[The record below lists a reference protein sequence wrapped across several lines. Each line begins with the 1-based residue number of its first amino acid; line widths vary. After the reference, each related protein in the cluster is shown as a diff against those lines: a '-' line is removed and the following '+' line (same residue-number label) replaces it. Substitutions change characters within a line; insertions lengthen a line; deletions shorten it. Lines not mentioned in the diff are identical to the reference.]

1 MPGGNPIKPATMANP
16 NEILKQY
23 WGFDL
28 FRPLQEDIVRAVL
41 DGNDALALLPT
52 GGGKSICF
60 QVPAL
65 CMDGVCIVVSPL
77 IALMKDQVANL
88 KKREIPADAIFSGL
102 AYREI
107 DRILDN
113 AAYGGIK
120 FLYLSPERLTTDLVR
135 ERIKKMNVNLLAVD
149 EAHCISQWGY
159 DFRPPYLQIAEIR
172 ELIPKT
178 PVLAL
183 TATATPEV
191 VIDIQEKL
199 LFKKKNV
206 FQKSFSRANL
216 AYVVLPEENK
226 TAKLLDVL
234 RKVKGSGVVYARNR
248 KLTKDIAK
256 FLVENKISADFY
268 HAGLSPDER
277 SKKQESWIA
286 GKTAIMACT
295 NAFGMGIDK
304 PDVRTVVHMDL
315 PESLE
320 AYFQEA
326 GRGGRDGKKSFAVLL
341 YSEEDKRNLE
351 RNLLLAFPPLQDLR
365 QTYRA
370 LGSYFQ
376 LAVGGGEFQTFDF
389 DIADFCKNFKLEV
402 VKVYACIK
410 ILEQEGWIS
419 LTESVWMP
427 ASFMVLVQREQLYDF
442 QLKNPSL
449 DVVIKAL
456 LRLSEGSFQ
465 HFVPINEGAVAR
477 LLKTTTD
484 KIIPAILQLHKEGI
498 IEYRPL
504 KDKPQLTF
512 IKERVDAS
520 NLTIDLEAYNLRKLR
535 QQKRM
540 EKAVAYATTARCR
553 SQMLLEYFGEMAPTC
568 GVCDVCLGRTK
579 AELSNDDFERYK
591 LKIKQLVTTEKINER
606 QLMEAF
612 AANRQPNVLQ
622 ALAFLMDEGQVTVEN
637 GILTWKAKL

>member
-1 MPGGNPIKPATMANP
+1 MTNP
-16 NEILKQY
+16 NVILKQY
-23 WGFDL
+23 WGFDT
-28 FRPLQEDIVRAVL
+28 FRPLQEDIIRSVL
-41 DGNDALALLPT
+41 EGNDALALLPT

-65 CMDGVCIVVSPL
+65 CKEGVCIVVSPL

-88 KKREIPADAIFSGL
+88 KKREITAEAIFSGM

-113 AAYGGIK
+113 CAYGGVK

-135 ERIKKMNVNLLAVD
+135 ERIKKMNISLLAVD

-172 ELIPKT
+172 ELMPDV

-183 TATATPEV
+183 TATATTEV
-191 VIDIQEKL
+191 VEDIQEKL
-199 LFKKKNV
+199 LFKQKNV
-206 FQKSFSRANL
+206 FQKSFSRPNL

-226 TAKLLDVL
+226 NTRLLDIL

-248 KLTKDIAK
+248 KMTKEVAK

-268 HAGLSPDER
+268 HAGLPPHER
-277 SKKQESWIA
+277 SKKQEAWIA
-286 GKTAIMACT
+286 GKIAIMACT

-304 PDVRTVVHMDL
+304 PDVRTVVHLDL

-326 GRGGRDGKKSFAVLL
+326 GRAGRDGKKAYAVLL
-341 YSEEDKRNLE
+341 YAEEDKRNLE
-351 RNLLLAFPPLQDLR
+351 RNLQVAFPPIQDIR

-376 LAVGGGEFQTFDF
+376 LAVGGGEFQSFDF

-402 VKVYACIK
+402 IKTYSCIK

-427 ASFMVLVQREQLYDF
+427 SSFMVLVTREQLYDF

-449 DVVIKAL
+449 DAVIKSL
-456 LRLSEGSFQ
+456 LRLSEGGFQ
-465 HFVPINEGAVAR
+465 HFVPIQEAAVAR
-477 LLKTTTD
+477 LLKTTPD
-484 KIIPAILQLHKEGI
+484 KVLPAIQQLHKEGI
-498 IEYRPL
+498 IEYRPM

-512 IKERVDAS
+512 TKERVDAS
-520 NLTIDLEAYNLRKLR
+520 NLTIDLEAYNLRKVR
-535 QQKRM
+535 QRKRM
-540 EKAVAYATTARCR
+540 EKAITYATSARCR
-553 SQMLLEYFGEMAPTC
+553 SQQLLEYFGEESPTC

-579 AELSNDDFERYK
+579 SELSADDFERYK
-591 LKIKQLVTTEKINER
+591 LKIKQLIIAERITER
-606 QLMEAF
+606 QLLEAF
-612 AANRQPNVLQ
+612 SANRQSNILQ
-622 ALAFLMDEGQVTVEN
+622 ALSFLMDEGQVKVES
-637 GILTWKAKL
+637 GFLTWKTEK

>member
-1 MPGGNPIKPATMANP
+1 MTNPVD
-16 NEILKQY
+16 ILKQY
-23 WGFDL
+23 WGFDR
-28 FRPLQEDIVRAVL
+28 FRALQEDIIRAVL
-41 DGNDALALLPT
+41 EGNDALALLPT

-65 CMDGVCIVVSPL
+65 CMEGVCLVVSPL

-88 KKREIPADAIFSGL
+88 KKRDIAAEAIFSGM

-120 FLYLSPERLTTDLVR
+120 FLYLSPERLTTELVR
-135 ERIKKMNVNLLAVD
+135 ERIKKMNVCLLAVD

-159 DFRPPYLQIAEIR
+159 DFRPPYLHIAEIR
-172 ELIPKT
+172 ELLPKT
-178 PVLAL
+178 PILAL

-191 VIDIQEKL
+191 VLDIQEKL

-206 FQKSFSRANL
+206 FQKSFSRPNL

-226 TAKLLDVL
+226 NAKLLDIL

-248 KLTKDIAK
+248 KQTKEVAK
-256 FLVENKISADFY
+256 FLQENKVSADFY
-268 HAGLSPDER
+268 HAGLPPDER
-277 SKKQESWIA
+277 SKKQEAWVA

-304 PDVRTVVHMDL
+304 PDVRTVVHLDL

-326 GRGGRDGKKSFAVLL
+326 GRAGRDGKKAYAVLL
-341 YSEEDKRNLE
+341 YSEEDKRSLEWNLQV
-351 RNLLLAFPPLQDLR
+351 AFPHVQDIR
-365 QTYRA
+365 QVYRA

-376 LAVGGGEFQTFDF
+376 LAVGGGEFQSFDF
-389 DIADFCKNFKLEV
+389 DIADFCKNFKLDV
-402 VKVYACIK
+402 VKTYACIK

-427 ASFMVLVQREQLYDF
+427 SSFMVLVTREQLYDF
-442 QLKNPSL
+442 QLKNQQL
-449 DVVIKAL
+449 DPVIKSL
-456 LRLSEGSFQ
+456 LRLTEGAFQ
-465 HFVPINEGAVAR
+465 HFVPINEGAVSR
-477 LLKTTTD
+477 LLKTTPD
-484 KIIPAILQLHKEGI
+484 KVLPAILQLQREGVI
-498 IEYRPL
+498 DYRPM

-512 IKERVDAS
+512 VKERVEAN
-520 NLTIDLEAYNLRKLR
+520 NLTIDIEAYNIRKER

-540 EKAVAYATTARCR
+540 EKAIAYATTPRCR
-553 SQMLLEYFGEMAPTC
+553 SQQLLAYFGEDSPTC

-579 AELSNDDFERYK
+579 SELSTDDFERYK
-591 LKIKQLVTTEKINER
+591 LKIKQLIVAEKITER
-606 QLMEAF
+606 QLLDSF
-612 AANRQPNVLQ
+612 PTNRQQPVIQ
-622 ALAFLMDEGQVTVEN
+622 ALGYLMDEGIVN
-637 GILTWKAKL
+637 ADKGFLAWKDKP

>member
-1 MPGGNPIKPATMANP
+1 MTNP
-16 NEILKQY
+16 NDILKQY
-23 WGFDL
+23 WGFDT
-28 FRPLQEDIVRAVL
+28 FRPLQEDIIRSVL

-65 CMDGVCIVVSPL
+65 CKEGVCIVVSPL

-88 KKREIPADAIFSGL
+88 KKREITAEAIFSGM

-113 AAYGGIK
+113 CTYGGVK

-135 ERIKKMNVNLLAVD
+135 ERIKKMNISLLAVD

-172 ELIPKT
+172 ELIPDV

-183 TATATPEV
+183 TATATTEV
-191 VIDIQEKL
+191 VEDIQEKL
-199 LFKKKNV
+199 LFKRKNV
-206 FQKSFSRANL
+206 FQKSFSRPNL

-226 TAKLLDVL
+226 NTRLLDIL

-248 KLTKDIAK
+248 KMTKQVAK

-268 HAGLSPDER
+268 HAGLTPDER
-277 SKKQESWIA
+277 SKKQEAWIA
-286 GKTAIMACT
+286 GKIAIMACT

-304 PDVRTVVHMDL
+304 PDVRTVVHLDL

-326 GRGGRDGKKSFAVLL
+326 GRAGRDGKKAYAVLL
-341 YSEEDKRNLE
+341 YAEEDKRNLE
-351 RNLLLAFPPLQDLR
+351 RNLLVAYPPIQDIR

-376 LAVGGGEFQTFDF
+376 LAVGGGEFQSFDF

-402 VKVYACIK
+402 IKTYSCIK

-427 ASFMVLVQREQLYDF
+427 SSFMVLVTREQLYDF

-449 DVVIKAL
+449 DAVIKSL
-456 LRLSEGSFQ
+456 LRLSEGGFQ
-465 HFVPINEGAVAR
+465 HFVPIQEAAVAR
-477 LLKTTTD
+477 LLKTTPD
-484 KIIPAILQLHKEGI
+484 KVLPAIQQLHKEGI
-498 IEYRPL
+498 IEYRPM

-512 IKERVDAS
+512 TKERVDAS
-520 NLTIDLEAYNLRKLR
+520 NLTIDLEAYNLRKER
-535 QQKRM
+535 QRKRM
-540 EKAVAYATTARCR
+540 EKAITYATSARCR
-553 SQMLLEYFGEMAPTC
+553 SQQLLEYFGEESPTC

-579 AELSNDDFERYK
+579 SELSADDFERYK
-591 LKIKQLVTTEKINER
+591 LKIKQLIIAERITER
-606 QLMEAF
+606 QLLEAF
-612 AANRQPNVLQ
+612 SANRQANILQ
-622 ALAFLMDEGQVTVEN
+622 ALSFLMDEGQVKVES
-637 GILTWKAKL
+637 GFLTWKTEK

>member
-1 MPGGNPIKPATMANP
+1 MTNPVD
-16 NEILKQY
+16 ILKQY
-23 WGFDL
+23 WGFDR
-28 FRPLQEDIVRAVL
+28 FRALQEDIIQAVL
-41 DGNDALALLPT
+41 EGNDALALLPT

-65 CMDGVCIVVSPL
+65 CMEGVCIVVSPL

-88 KKREIPADAIFSGL
+88 KKRDITAEAIFSGM

-120 FLYLSPERLTTDLVR
+120 FLYLSPERLTTELVR
-135 ERIKKMNVNLLAVD
+135 ERIKKMNVCLLAVD

-172 ELIPKT
+172 ELLPNT
-178 PVLAL
+178 PILAL

-191 VIDIQEKL
+191 VLDIQEKL
-199 LFKKKNV
+199 QFKKRNV
-206 FQKSFSRANL
+206 FQKSFSRPNL

-226 TAKLLDVL
+226 NAKLLDIL

-248 KLTKDIAK
+248 KQTKEVAK
-256 FLVENKISADFY
+256 FLQENKVSADFY
-268 HAGLSPDER
+268 HAGLPPDER
-277 SKKQESWIA
+277 SKKQEAWVA

-304 PDVRTVVHMDL
+304 PDVRTVVHLDL

-326 GRGGRDGKKSFAVLL
+326 GRAGRDGKKAYAVLL
-341 YSEEDKRNLE
+341 YSEEDKRSLEWNLQV
-351 RNLLLAFPPLQDLR
+351 AFPPVQDIR
-365 QTYRA
+365 QVYRA

-376 LAVGGGEFQTFDF
+376 LALGGGEFQSFDF
-389 DIADFCKNFKLEV
+389 DIADFCKNFKLDV
-402 VKVYACIK
+402 VKTYACIK

-427 ASFMVLVQREQLYDF
+427 SSFMVLVTREQLYDF
-442 QLKNPSL
+442 QLKNLQL
-449 DVVIKAL
+449 DPVIKSL
-456 LRLSEGSFQ
+456 LRLTEGAFQ
-465 HFVPINEGAVAR
+465 HFVPINEGAVSR
-477 LLKTTTD
+477 LLKTTPD
-484 KIIPAILQLHKEGI
+484 KVLPAILQLQREGVI
-498 IEYRPL
+498 DYRPM

-512 IKERVDAS
+512 VKERVDAS
-520 NLTIDLEAYNLRKLR
+520 NLTIDIEAYNIRKER

-540 EKAVAYATTARCR
+540 EKAIAYATTPRCR
-553 SQMLLEYFGEMAPTC
+553 SQQLLAYFGEDSPTC

-579 AELSNDDFERYK
+579 SELSTDDFERYK
-591 LKIKQLVTTEKINER
+591 LKIKQLIVAEKITER
-606 QLMEAF
+606 QLLESF
-612 AANRQPNVLQ
+612 PANRQQPVIQ
-622 ALAFLMDEGQVTVEN
+622 ALGYLMDEGIVN
-637 GILTWKAKL
+637 ADKGFLAWKDKL

>member
-1 MPGGNPIKPATMANP
+1 MTNPVD
-16 NEILKQY
+16 ILKQY
-23 WGFDL
+23 WGFDQ
-28 FRPLQEDIVRAVL
+28 FRALQEDIIRAVL
-41 DGNDALALLPT
+41 EGSDALALLPT

-65 CMDGVCIVVSPL
+65 CMEGVCIVVSPL

-88 KKREIPADAIFSGL
+88 KKRGIAAEAIFSGM

-120 FLYLSPERLTTDLVR
+120 FLYLSPERLTTELVR
-135 ERIKKMNVNLLAVD
+135 ERIKKMNVCLLAVD

-172 ELIPKT
+172 ELLPKT
-178 PVLAL
+178 PILAL

-191 VIDIQEKL
+191 VLDIQEKL

-206 FQKSFSRANL
+206 FQKSFSRPNL

-226 TAKLLDVL
+226 NAKLLDIL

-248 KLTKDIAK
+248 KQTKEVAK
-256 FLVENKISADFY
+256 FLQENKVSSDFY

-277 SKKQESWIA
+277 SKKQEAWIA

-304 PDVRTVVHMDL
+304 PDVRTVVHLDL

-326 GRGGRDGKKSFAVLL
+326 GRAGRDGKKAYAVLL
-341 YSEEDKRNLE
+341 YSAEDKRSLE
-351 RNLLLAFPPLQDLR
+351 RNLQVAFPPVQDIR
-365 QTYRA
+365 QVYRA

-376 LAVGGGEFQTFDF
+376 LAVGGGEFQSFDF
-389 DIADFCKNFKLEV
+389 DIADFCKNFKLDV
-402 VKVYACIK
+402 VKTYACIK

-427 ASFMVLVQREQLYDF
+427 SSFMVLVTREQLYDF
-442 QLKNPSL
+442 QLKNPQL
-449 DVVIKAL
+449 DPVIKSL
-456 LRLSEGSFQ
+456 LRLTEGAFQ
-465 HFVPINEGAVAR
+465 HFVPINEAAVSR
-477 LLKTTTD
+477 LLKTTPE
-484 KIIPAILQLHKEGI
+484 KVLPAILQLHREGVI
-498 IEYRPL
+498 DYRPL

-512 IKERVDAS
+512 VKERVDAS
-520 NLTIDLEAYNLRKLR
+520 NLTIDIEAYNIRKER

-540 EKAVAYATTARCR
+540 EKAIAYATTPRCR
-553 SQMLLEYFGEMAPTC
+553 SQQLLAYFGEESPTC

-579 AELSNDDFERYK
+579 SDISTDDFERYK
-591 LKIKQLVTTEKINER
+591 LKIKQLIVAEKITER
-606 QLMEAF
+606 QLLESF
-612 AANRQPNVLQ
+612 PANRQQPVIQ
-622 ALAFLMDEGQVTVEN
+622 ALGYLLDEGIVTVET
-637 GILTWKAKL
+637 GILTWKDKP

>member
-1 MPGGNPIKPATMANP
+1 MTNPTD
-16 NEILKQY
+16 ILKQY
-23 WGFDL
+23 WGFDE
-28 FRPLQEDIVRAVL
+28 FRPLQEDIIRSVL
-41 DGNDALALLPT
+41 EGNDALALLPT

-65 CMDGVCIVVSPL
+65 CKEGVCIVVSPL

-88 KKREIPADAIFSGL
+88 KKREIAAEAIFSGM
-102 AYREI
+102 ANREI

-135 ERIKKMNVNLLAVD
+135 ERIKKMNVCLLAVD

-172 ELIPKT
+172 ELMPGV

-183 TATATPEV
+183 TATATTEV
-191 VIDIQEKL
+191 VVDIQEKL
-199 LFKKKNV
+199 LFKRKNV

-216 AYVVLPEENK
+216 AYVVLPEESK
-226 TAKLLDVL
+226 YTRLLDIL

-248 KLTKDIAK
+248 KMTKDVAK

-268 HAGLSPDER
+268 HAGLAPDER
-277 SKKQESWIA
+277 SKKQEAWIA

-304 PDVRTVVHMDL
+304 PDVRTVVHLDL

-326 GRGGRDGKKSFAVLL
+326 GRAGRDGKKAYAVLL
-341 YSEEDKRNLE
+341 YAAEDKRNLE
-351 RNLLLAFPPLQDLR
+351 RNLMLAFPPVQDIR

-376 LAVGGGEFQTFDF
+376 LAVGGGEFQSFDF

-402 VKVYACIK
+402 IKTYSCIK

-419 LTESVWMP
+419 LTESVWIP
-427 ASFMVLVQREQLYDF
+427 SSFMVLVTREQLYDF

-449 DVVIKAL
+449 DPVVKSL
-456 LRLSEGSFQ
+456 LRLTEGAFQ
-465 HFVPINEGAVAR
+465 HFVPIQEAAVAR
-477 LLKTTTD
+477 LLKTTPD
-484 KIIPAILQLHKEGI
+484 KVLPAIQQLHKEGV
-498 IEYRPL
+498 IEFRPM

-512 IKERVDAS
+512 TRERVDAS
-520 NLTIDLEAYNLRKLR
+520 NLTIDLAAYNLRKER
-535 QQKRM
+535 QRSRM
-540 EKAVAYATTARCR
+540 EKAISYATTARCR
-553 SQMLLEYFGEMAPTC
+553 SQQLLEYFGEEGPTC

-579 AELSNDDFERYK
+579 AELSTDDFERYK
-591 LKIKQLVTTEKINER
+591 QKIKQLIIAERITER
-606 QLMEAF
+606 QLLEAF
-612 AANRQPNVLQ
+612 SANRQTNVLQ
-622 ALAFLMDEGQVTVEN
+622 ALSFLMDEGQVAAES
-637 GILTWKAKL
+637 GFLTWKPAK

>member
-1 MPGGNPIKPATMANP
+1 MATP
-16 NEILKQY
+16 HEILKQY
-23 WGFDL
+23 WGFDE
-28 FRPLQEDIVRAVL
+28 FRPLQEDIIRSTMA
-41 DGNDALALLPT
+41 GNDALALLPT

-77 IALMKDQVANL
+77 IALMKDQVSNL
-88 KKREIPADAIFSGL
+88 KKREIQAEAIFSGM

-120 FLYLSPERLTTDLVR
+120 FLYLSPERLTTELVR
-135 ERIKKMNVNLLAVD
+135 ERIKKMNVSLLAVD

-172 ELIPKT
+172 ELIPEV

-183 TATATPEV
+183 TATATPAV
-191 VIDIQEKL
+191 VEDIQEKL

-216 AYVVLPEENK
+216 SYVVLPEENK
-226 TAKLLDVL
+226 NARLLDIL

-248 KLTKDIAK
+248 KMTKDVAK

-268 HAGLSPDER
+268 HAGLPPDER
-277 SKKQESWIA
+277 SKRQEDWIA

-304 PDVRTVVHMDL
+304 PDVRTVVHLDL
-315 PESLE
+315 PDSLE

-326 GRGGRDGKKSFAVLL
+326 GRGGRDGKKSYAVLL
-341 YSEEDKRNLE
+341 YAEEDRRNLE
-351 RNLLLAFPPLQDLR
+351 RNLTNAFPPLQDIR

-376 LAVGGGEFQTFDF
+376 LAVGGGEFQSFDF

-402 VKVYACIK
+402 MKTYSCIK
-410 ILEQEGWIS
+410 ILEQEAWIS

-427 ASFMVLVQREQLYDF
+427 SSFMVLVTREQLYDF
-442 QLKNPSL
+442 QLKNPVL
-449 DVVIKAL
+449 DGVIKSL
-456 LRLSEGSFQ
+456 LRLTEGAFQ
-465 HFVPINEGAVAR
+465 HFTPFQEAAVGR
-477 LLKTTTD
+477 LLKTTPD
-484 KIIPAILQLHKEGI
+484 KVMPAIFHLHKEGI
-498 IEYRPL
+498 IDYRPM

-512 IKERVDAS
+512 IKERVDAN
-520 NLTIDLEAYNLRKLR
+520 NLTIDQAAYDLRKER
-535 QQKRM
+535 HKKRI
-540 EKAVAYATTARCR
+540 EKAIAYATTARCR
-553 SQMLLEYFGEMAPTC
+553 SQQLLEYFGEEGPTC
-568 GVCDVCLGRTK
+568 GICDVCLARAK
-579 AELSNDDFERYK
+579 AGLSADDFERYK
-591 LKIKQLVTTEKINER
+591 LKIKQLVTAERITER
-606 QLMEAF
+606 QLLEAF
-612 AANRQPNVLQ
+612 SSNRQANILQ
-622 ALAFLMDEGQVTVEN
+622 ALAFLMDEGELTVAD
-637 GILTWKAKL
+637 GFLKWKPEK

>member
-1 MPGGNPIKPATMANP
+1 MTNPVD
-16 NEILKQY
+16 ILKQY
-23 WGFDL
+23 WGFDR
-28 FRPLQEDIVRAVL
+28 FRALQEDIIQAVL
-41 DGNDALALLPT
+41 EGNDALALLPT

-65 CMDGVCIVVSPL
+65 CMEGVCIVVSPL

-88 KKREIPADAIFSGL
+88 KKRDITAEAIFSGM

-120 FLYLSPERLTTDLVR
+120 FLYLSPERLTTELVR
-135 ERIKKMNVNLLAVD
+135 ERIKKMNVCLLAVD

-172 ELIPKT
+172 ELLPNT
-178 PVLAL
+178 PILAL

-191 VIDIQEKL
+191 VLDIQEKL
-199 LFKKKNV
+199 QFKKRNV
-206 FQKSFSRANL
+206 FQKSFSRPNL

-226 TAKLLDVL
+226 NAKLLDIL

-248 KLTKDIAK
+248 KQTKEVAK
-256 FLVENKISADFY
+256 FLQENKVSADFY
-268 HAGLSPDER
+268 HAGLPPDER
-277 SKKQESWIA
+277 SKKQEAWVA

-304 PDVRTVVHMDL
+304 PDVRTVVHLDL

-326 GRGGRDGKKSFAVLL
+326 GRAGRDGKKAYAVLL
-341 YSEEDKRNLE
+341 YSEEDKRSLEWNLQV
-351 RNLLLAFPPLQDLR
+351 AFPPVQDIR
-365 QTYRA
+365 QVYRA

-376 LAVGGGEFQTFDF
+376 LALGGGEFQSFDF
-389 DIADFCKNFKLEV
+389 DIADFCKNFKLDV
-402 VKVYACIK
+402 VKTYACIK

-427 ASFMVLVQREQLYDF
+427 SSFMVLVTREQLYDF
-442 QLKNPSL
+442 QLKNLQL
-449 DVVIKAL
+449 DPVIKSL
-456 LRLSEGSFQ
+456 LRLTEGAFQ
-465 HFVPINEGAVAR
+465 HFVPINEGAVSR
-477 LLKTTTD
+477 LLKTTPD
-484 KIIPAILQLHKEGI
+484 KVLPAILQLQREGVI
-498 IEYRPL
+498 DYRPM

-512 IKERVDAS
+512 VKERVEAN
-520 NLTIDLEAYNLRKLR
+520 NLTIDIEAYNIRKER

-540 EKAVAYATTARCR
+540 EKAIAYATTPRCR
-553 SQMLLEYFGEMAPTC
+553 SQQLLAYFGEDSPTC

-579 AELSNDDFERYK
+579 SELSTDDFERYK
-591 LKIKQLVTTEKINER
+591 LKIKQLIVAEKITER
-606 QLMEAF
+606 QLLDSF
-612 AANRQPNVLQ
+612 PTNRQQPVIQ
-622 ALAFLMDEGQVTVEN
+622 ALGYLMDEGIVN
-637 GILTWKAKL
+637 ADKGFLAWKDKP

>member
-1 MPGGNPIKPATMANP
+1 MATP
-16 NEILKQY
+16 HEILKQY
-23 WGFDL
+23 WGFDQ
-28 FRPLQEDIVRAVL
+28 FRPLQEDIIRSVL
-41 DGNDALALLPT
+41 EGNDALALLPT

-65 CMDGVCIVVSPL
+65 CMEGICLVVSPL

-88 KKREIPADAIFSGL
+88 KKREINAEAIFSGMS
-102 AYREI
+102 YREI

-120 FLYLSPERLTTDLVR
+120 FLYLSPERLTTELVR
-135 ERIKKMNVNLLAVD
+135 ERIKRMNISLLAVD

-172 ELIPKT
+172 DLIPKT

-199 LFKKKNV
+199 LFKQKNV
-206 FQKSFSRANL
+206 FQKSFSRTNL
-216 AYVVLPEENK
+216 SYVVLPEENK
-226 TAKLLDVL
+226 YAKLLDIL

-248 KLTKDIAK
+248 KLTKDIARY
-256 FLVENKISADFY
+256 LIENKVSADFY

-277 SKKQESWIA
+277 SSKQEAWIV
-286 GKTAIMACT
+286 GRIPIMVCT

-304 PDVRTVVHMDL
+304 PDVRTVVHVDL
-315 PESLE
+315 PENLE

-326 GRGGRDGKKSFAVLL
+326 GRAGRDGKKSYAVLL
-341 YSEEDKRNLE
+341 YSDEDKRTLE
-351 RNLLLAFPPLQDLR
+351 RNLLLSFPPVQDIR
-365 QTYRA
+365 QVYRA

-376 LAVGGGEFQTFDF
+376 LAVGAGEFQTFDF
-389 DIADFCKNFKLEV
+389 DIADFCKNFQLDV
-402 VKVYACIK
+402 VKTYSCIK

-427 ASFMVLVQREQLYDF
+427 SSFMVLVGREQLYDF

-449 DVVIKAL
+449 DPIIKSL
-456 LRLSEGSFQ
+456 LRLSEGAFQ
-465 HFVPINEGAVAR
+465 HFVPINESAVAR
-477 LLKTTTD
+477 LLKTTND
-484 KIIPAILQLHKEGI
+484 KVLPAIQHLHNQGI

-512 IKERVDAS
+512 TKERVDA
-520 NLTIDLEAYNLRKLR
+520 NNFTIDVASYNLRKER

-540 EKAVAYATTARCR
+540 EKAIAYATTARCR
-553 SQMLLEYFGEMAPTC
+553 SQMLLEYFGENSPTC
-568 GVCDVCLGRTK
+568 GTCDVCLGRTQ
-579 AELSNDDFERYK
+579 AALSTDDFERYK
-591 LKIKQLVTTEKINER
+591 LKIKQLIVAEKITER

-612 AANRQPNVLQ
+612 AANRQPNVVK
-622 ALAFLMDEGQVTVEN
+622 ALAFLMDEGIVALEN
-637 GILTWKAKL
+637 ERLTWKEKP